1 MNAVRFHGKEDLRYE
16 QVPEPECG
24 KGQIK
29 IKPAWCGICGSDL
42 HEFLGGP
49 SLCPTTPHPIT
60 GETIP
65 LTFGHEFS
73 GTIAEVGEE
82 VSDNFAVGDRVC
94 VQPIIYD
101 GTCGSCEEGLVN
113 CCDNNGFVGLSG
125 WGGGLSDFVVVPEY
139 CVIKVPDNVPLDVA
153 ALVEPLSVGWHAVSI
168 SPYQNGDSA
177 LVLGGGPIGLS
188 VIQALKARGC
198 EKIIVSEVSSMRK
211 QYASDF
217 GAHHILDPAKDD
229 IVAKCRELCD
239 GKGAHM
245 VFDCAGVQSALNQAV
260 KAIRARGTIVNI
272 AIWEKEFTLQPNDMI
287 FREKRWQGVATYQ
300 KGDFQEVLAAI
311 SSGRMTNVEQMITK
325 KIGLDEVVEQG
336 FRALVK
342 DKDKQVKILVRAGSG
357 EV

>member
-1 MNAVRFHGKEDLRYE
+1 
-16 QVPEPECG
+16 
-24 KGQIK
+24 
-29 IKPAWCGICGSDL
+29 
-42 HEFLGGP
+42 
-49 SLCPTTPHPIT
+49 
-60 GETIP
+60 
-65 LTFGHEFS
+65 
-73 GTIAEVGEE
+73 
-82 VSDNFAVGDRVC
+82 
-94 VQPIIYD
+94 
-101 GTCGSCEEGLVN
+101 
-113 CCDNNGFVGLSG
+113 
-125 WGGGLSDFVVVPEY
+125 
-139 CVIKVPDNVPLDVA
+139 
-153 ALVEPLSVGWHAVSI
+153 
-168 SPYQNGDSA
+168 
-177 LVLGGGPIGLS
+177 VLGGGPIGLS

-198 EKIIVSEVSSMRK
+198 EKIIVSEVSAMRK

-217 GAHHILDPAKDD
+217 GAHHILDPTKDD

-260 KAIRARGTIVNI
+260 KATRARGTIVNI

-287 FREKRWQGVATYQ
+287 FRERRWQGVATYQ